1 MLLASFNLQDDALQW
16 YQWFEKKQTDVSWE
30 DFTQALCVRFGPS
43 DYENFDEAL
52 AKLRQMGSVREYQTQ
67 FERLASRVEKWPEH
81 ALIESYI
88 EGLKDEIRSEVKLF
102 HPTIIVHATSLAR
115 LQKDNMQRQR
125 HGLIQPGLLPTPPKP
140 PNILTTTLKLPLGT
154 GFKKLS

>member
-16 YQWFEKKQTDVSWE
+16 YQWFEKKQTHVSWE

-81 ALIESYI
+81 ALVESYM
-88 EGLKDEIRSEVKLF
+88 ED
-102 HPTIIVHATSLAR
+102 
-115 LQKDNMQRQR
+115 
-125 HGLIQPGLLPTPPKP
+125 
-140 PNILTTTLKLPLGT
+140 
-154 GFKKLS
+154 

>member
-1 MLLASFNLQDDALQW
+1 MGRIQQVGFIRRKNFFDIRILRIMKRCCLLLSIYKMMLFNGTSGLRKNKLMFHGKILRRPEHAL
-16 YQWFEKKQTDVSWE
+16 
-30 DFTQALCVRFGPS
+30 
-43 DYENFDEAL
+43 
-52 AKLRQMGSVREYQTQ
+52 
-67 FERLASRVEKWPEH
+67 VEKWPEH
-81 ALIESYI
+81 ALVESYI
-88 EGLKDEIRSEVKLF
+88 GGLKDEIRSEVKLF

-115 LQKDNMQRQR
+115 LQEDNMQRQR